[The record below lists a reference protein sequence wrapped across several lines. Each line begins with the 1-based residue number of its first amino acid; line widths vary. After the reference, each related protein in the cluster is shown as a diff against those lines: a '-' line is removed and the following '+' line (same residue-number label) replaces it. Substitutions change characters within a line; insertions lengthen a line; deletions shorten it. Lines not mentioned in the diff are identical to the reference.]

1 MATGI
6 IITIVILGA
15 LYYIVILRNG
25 NLSFW
30 KKAAKNPD
38 FVYEQFLQD
47 NAWVI
52 DDGSGKID
60 ESKFFLDQISQQKTN
75 AEQWRGEIETTKS
88 QSAEAHGEIKA
99 LKEEIEE
106 TKEGLTEKLSAVEI
120 KKEDIDKFFIKIFGV
135 EDAQGKRSGGLST
148 RISQKEKEADAFLNT
163 QEKKYKE
170 LFEKSICLF
179 FFLAYPCTKSA

>member
-1 MATGI
+1 MATSNREKLKELQ
-6 IITIVILGA
+6 TA
-15 LYYIVILRNG
+15 LEQIDV
-25 NLSFW
+25 
-30 KKAAKNPD
+30 KAKQVEAKIN
-38 FVYEQFLQD
+38 
-47 NAWVI
+47 
-52 DDGSGKID
+52 
-60 ESKFFLDQISQQKTN
+60 ESQVFLDQISQHKTN

-120 KKEDIDKFFIKIFGV
+120 KKEDIDKFFIKIFGE

-148 RISQKEKEADAFLNT
+148 RISQKEKEADALLNA

-170 LFEKSICLF
+170 LFEKIASLF
-179 FFLAYPCTKSA
+179 PKKANHPAHEITFFNKDGSFPRESKGSPLIY

>member
-52 DDGSGKID
+52 DDGSGKIEKMGLD
-60 ESKFFLDQISQQKTN
+60 GPFLLYVPKIGKTVKFYGKVGAYEESQNRIERELQK
-75 AEQWRGEIETTKS
+75 
-88 QSAEAHGEIKA
+88 
-99 LKEEIEE
+99 
-106 TKEGLTEKLSAVEI
+106 
-120 KKEDIDKFFIKIFGV
+120 
-135 EDAQGKRSGGLST
+135 
-148 RISQKEKEADAFLNT
+148 
-163 QEKKYKE
+163 
-170 LFEKSICLF
+170 
-179 FFLAYPCTKSA
+179 